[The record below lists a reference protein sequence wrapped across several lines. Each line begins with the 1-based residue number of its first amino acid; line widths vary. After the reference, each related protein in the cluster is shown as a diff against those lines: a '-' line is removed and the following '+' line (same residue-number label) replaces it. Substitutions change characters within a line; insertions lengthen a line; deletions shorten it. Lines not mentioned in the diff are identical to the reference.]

1 MEKKLAFSVKT
12 AQKLFA
18 SAARIDQ
25 FRGKWQFIEQIDNR
39 YLRELRSLATIQSI
53 GSSTRIEGATLTN
66 LEVESLLKSVK
77 ITQFKTREEQEV
89 VGYYEGLELIL
100 DQFAFIELSVSNI
113 KALHNVLMKHSEKD
127 QKHKGEFKKF
137 SNQVVA
143 KYPDGT
149 VRTIFNTTEP
159 LLVDK
164 VMDELVE
171 WANTELASKDFHSLF
186 CIGAFIYEFLSIHP
200 FQDGN
205 GRLSRLLT
213 TLLLLREGYE
223 FVQYVSFENIIESTK
238 KDYYRSLMAGQQNRN
253 TEDEIIGEWMLFFL
267 SSLETLTQKL
277 DEKYT
282 RYLNLGGFLN
292 QRQQQL
298 LALVKERKA
307 VKLADIITW
316 FPDVSSRSLQRDF
329 ALLESEGLIERIGK
343 GKLTAYSVV

>member
-100 DQFAFIELSVSNI
+100 DQSAFIELSVSNI

-186 CIGAFIYEFLSIHP
+186 CIGAFVYEFLSIHP

-223 FVQYVSFENIIESTK
+223 FVQYISFENIIESTK

-267 SSLETLTQKL
+267 SSLETLSQKL

-307 VKLADIITW
+307 VKLADIITL

-329 ALLESEGLIERIGK
+329 ALLESEGLIERIGN